1 MSKTT
6 TLHVHHVHYI
16 SLPSLHDNDVKFPQV
31 AFYGEP
37 KHKTKTF
44 SFSLKTWVQPLRL
57 HFGKVQLYL
66 RFYATRNNR
75 EKVWKNEAFLMS
87 DVFTALAVVVA
98 KAPYFIHSTLSS

>member
-1 MSKTT
+1 MSKIT

-37 KHKTKTF
+37 KHKTT
-44 SFSLKTWVQPLRL
+44 TWVQPLRL
-57 HFGKVQLYL
+57 QFGKAQLYL

-75 EKVWKNEAFLMS
+75 EKF
-87 DVFTALAVVVA
+87 
-98 KAPYFIHSTLSS
+98 

>member
-37 KHKTKTF
+37 KHKTTTF

-87 DVFTALAVVVA
+87 DVFTALAVVLA

>member
-1 MSKTT
+1 MLIRESNGDGNGKENVKKAIGLDEQIT

-16 SLPSLHDNDVKFPQV
+16 SLPSLRDNDVKFPQV

-37 KHKTKTF
+37 KHKTTTF

-57 HFGKVQLYL
+57 QFGKVQLYL

-75 EKVWKNEAFLMS
+75 EKV
-87 DVFTALAVVVA
+87 
-98 KAPYFIHSTLSS
+98 